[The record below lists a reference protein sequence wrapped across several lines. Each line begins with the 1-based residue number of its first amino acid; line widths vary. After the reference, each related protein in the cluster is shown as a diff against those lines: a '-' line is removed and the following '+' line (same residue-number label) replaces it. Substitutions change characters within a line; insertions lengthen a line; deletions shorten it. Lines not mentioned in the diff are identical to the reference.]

1 VDLGGGDGRRR
12 GRARGCRRIHASARD
27 AAEVRPPTLRP
38 YLALLGAALLGQGLA
53 SWALDWSGRG
63 GDRSLYRFANADPLH
78 AFIHVVWGGVM
89 IVLVARPRGERFYA
103 RLALAFGVF
112 YTALA
117 ALGIVVHHPFGLRLD
132 LGENVFHLI
141 VGPITLALALAAMR
155 LERLPA

>member
-1 VDLGGGDGRRR
+1 M
-12 GRARGCRRIHASARD
+12 
-27 AAEVRPPTLRP
+27 RPPTLRP

-78 AFIHVVWGGVM
+78 AFIHVVWGSVM
-89 IVLVARPRGERFYA
+89 ILLVAQPRGERFYA
-103 RLALAFGVF
+103 RLALAFGLF

-117 ALGIVVHHPFGLRLD
+117 MLGIAVHHPFGLRLD
-132 LGENVFHLI
+132 VGENVFHLI
-141 VGPITLALALAAMR
+141 VGPVTLALALAAMR

>member
-1 VDLGGGDGRRR
+1 
-12 GRARGCRRIHASARD
+12 
-27 AAEVRPPTLRP
+27 VRPPTLRP

-53 SWALDWSGRG
+53 SWAL
-63 GDRSLYRFANADPLH
+63 YRFTNADPLH

>member
-1 VDLGGGDGRRR
+1 M
-12 GRARGCRRIHASARD
+12 
-27 AAEVRPPTLRP
+27 RPPTLRP

-103 RLALAFGVF
+103 RLALAFGAF

-141 VGPITLALALAAMR
+141 VGPVTLALALAAIR
-155 LERLPA
+155 LERLPT